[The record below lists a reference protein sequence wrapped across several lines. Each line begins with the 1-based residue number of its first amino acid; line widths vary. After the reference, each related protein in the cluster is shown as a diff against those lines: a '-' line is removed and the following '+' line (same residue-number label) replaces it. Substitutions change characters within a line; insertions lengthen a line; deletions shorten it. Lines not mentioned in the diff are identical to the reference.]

1 MYILSKKKL
10 TGVRQI
16 VTETAS
22 CSSICD
28 ALRNLVPLVK
38 FKKRENFPSWVF
50 FMFFTIFKLY
60 KWYQIAQN
68 ITYVKRVQ
76 NTALGEPE
84 NHYDRNILSGK
95 LWLALKL
102 CICTCAV
109 HALYFQEVLPEV
121 WTLKSEAY
129 SKPSG
134 TSKMEHA
141 AKMVNG
147 WNSWTIF
154 AKSFIRYSIRL
165 WRKAAPLKATF
176 YAIIWKVYRVTEAS

>member
-1 MYILSKKKL
+1 M
-10 TGVRQI
+10 
-16 VTETAS
+16 ETAS

-50 FMFFTIFKLY
+50 FMFFTIFQLY